1 MNSDK
6 DKQVGRYDV
15 WVKGKGTQ
23 FTKGSWKIEGRK
35 GQVEEGHGN
44 ATVFLSGWETWLCF

>member
-35 GQVEEGHGN
+35 GQMEEGHDN
-44 ATVFLSGWETWLCF
+44 ATVFLSGWETWLCL